1 MADKAPP
8 TKEDAEDLKDAR
20 RDVRRVLGTKF
31 EEKASDAFCLKQ
43 RRRISRGGHSATF
56 GLEALAP
63 ASSSGPPSA
72 IVLEFKEDQK
82 PTTVSFEALNHTD
95 IKKAA
100 EVLREA
106 LPQGYNFRAGGM
118 LRQAQVTAVRNEC
131 YRTIAPVYS
140 EIERLSAG
148 PLQPGPEIVG
158 AAQIPTLMTQVCW
171 LNRTVRTWAGP
182 EALSEVAADKS
193 VSRIDVP
200 RRLMPEASFTANQKA
215 IKLNQFAVN
224 SEFSGKG
231 VTVAVI
237 DTEVALN
244 HPALRQRVV
253 QRRNFTPEPWGN
265 PHGHGTAV
273 AGIIAARDSQNAG
286 IAPDAMIYN
295 YKVLATNRFLNSDDF
310 GGALALQQAVE
321 DNVDIANCSWGAGPV
336 GRTISR
342 EARAVVGATE
352 AGMTVVKSAGN
363 SGPNGM
369 TMTSPA
375 EAPEAIVVG
384 ATDIDGKSVQD
395 YSSRGAAGARLGPD
409 VVAPGGTQDVQ
420 IICCQVGGGFG
431 SAGAGTSF
439 AAPHISGVLA
449 LLLEQDPELTPE
461 LLLRWVRDHGKVRPG
476 FKVAD
481 QGQGLLILT

>member
-1 MADKAPP
+1 
-8 TKEDAEDLKDAR
+8 
-20 RDVRRVLGTKF
+20 
-31 EEKASDAFCLKQ
+31 
-43 RRRISRGGHSATF
+43 
-56 GLEALAP
+56 
-63 ASSSGPPSA
+63 
-72 IVLEFKEDQK
+72 
-82 PTTVSFEALNHTD
+82 
-95 IKKAA
+95 
-100 EVLREA
+100 
-106 LPQGYNFRAGGM
+106 M

-131 YRTIAPVYS
+131 YRTIAPVYT
-140 EIERLSAG
+140 EIERLSTG

-158 AAQIPTLMTQVCW
+158 APQIPTLMTQVCW

-182 EALSEVAADKS
+182 ETLTEVAADKS

-200 RRLMPEASFTANQKA
+200 RRLMPEASFAANQKA
-215 IKLNQFAVN
+215 IRLDQFVAN
-224 SEFSGKG
+224 SALSGKG

-244 HPALRQRVV
+244 HPALRERVV

-273 AGIIAARDSQNAG
+273 AGIIAARDSNNGG
-286 IAPDAMIYN
+286 IAPDAIIYN

-336 GRTISR
+336 GGNISR

-363 SGPNGM
+363 AGPNGM

-375 EAPEAIVVG
+375 EALEAIVVG
-384 ATDIDGKSVQD
+384 ATDIDGNSVQD

-431 SAGAGTSF
+431 GAGAGTSF

-461 LLLRWVRDHGKVRPG
+461 RLLQWVRDHGHDRPG
-476 FKVAD
+476 FAVED